1 MVQSKGRKVYQAVIN
16 IVLMLM
22 TLCMVLP
29 LILLFMSSITE
40 ENTLVANGYSF
51 FPAKFSLE
59 AYLYIMQNANTVFRA
74 YGITIL
80 VTVIGTVAGF
90 HDSVSVVLKRFAGTE
105 GDKFLR
111 FFHHAFFGWAGALIH
126 YVDNH
131 VPYKKY
137 LVGIYPAKLPVG
149 GV

>member
-59 AYLYIMQNANTVFRA
+59 AYLYIMQNASSRVMP
-74 YGITIL
+74 
-80 VTVIGTVAGF
+80 VF

-137 LVGIYPAKLPVG
+137 LVGIYTAKLPVG